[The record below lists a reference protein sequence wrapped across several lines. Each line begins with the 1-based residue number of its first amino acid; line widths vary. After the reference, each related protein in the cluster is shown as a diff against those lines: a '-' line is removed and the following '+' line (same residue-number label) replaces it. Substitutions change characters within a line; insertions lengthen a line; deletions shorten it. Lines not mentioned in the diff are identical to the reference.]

1 MKGTIKL
8 TRLSKIILKLLLFAV
23 IVGGIGGILYKV
35 GALDKASTQ
44 IKGLFGSNKETQST
58 LPENND
64 DAYAKAGEIKKQDG
78 VMNLSLDEWVGWKSV
93 IDANGGLTTQ
103 KGSIY
108 DKLGLKL
115 NISVINDG
123 TQSSNAL
130 IKGDLSGA
138 GYTINRYSFL
148 YSKFKDAGVPVK
160 MAYVTNSS
168 TGGDGIIAKKG
179 INKIEDLVGKKVG
192 VPRFSEAQTLVEWL
206 MSKSSLSQDQIK
218 DIRKNMVMFDTPD
231 DCAKAFF
238 AGQLDAAATWQ
249 PYLTQ
254 AMDTTDAHILFST
267 KDSTNI
273 IMDGIVFREDY
284 LKNNKDNV
292 TKFVQ
297 GALEAQSVY
306 ATNTKEIKNTFPM
319 FATMS
324 DEDIK
329 ATTGDATLSNCATNI
344 SILAKGGTARTL
356 FSDMSNIWKS
366 IGETADASVVDNAFD
381 DSIVNGLKDKF
392 ATEKAQ
398 TVSFTQ
404 DERDQ
409 AKSQDN
415 NQALLSKK
423 LSISFETGSAA
434 IAPESYAT
442 LSDFAN
448 TAKIL
453 NGTVIQIE
461 GNTDSTGDAAAN
473 KTLSEKRAKA
483 VAFYLQSQGVDNTR
497 FVVVGN
503 GQDKP
508 VGDNNTEDGKAANRR
523 TDVYFKTVK

>member
-1 MKGTIKL
+1 MKGQFKL
-8 TRLSKIILKLLLFAV
+8 TLLSKIIILFIIIAG
-23 IVGGIGGILYKV
+23 VGTVLYKT
-35 GALDKASTQ
+35 GTFDKVKNQ
-44 IKGLFGSNKETQST
+44 INNLSSKEEATIPTNS
-58 LPENND
+58 D

-78 VMNLSLDEWVGWKSV
+78 VMNISLDEWIGWKSI

-103 KGSIY
+103 KDSIY

-130 IKGDLSGA
+130 IKGELNGA

-148 YSKFKDAGVPVK
+148 YSKFKDANIPVK

-179 INKIEDLVGKKVG
+179 INKIEDLVGKKIG

-206 MSKSSLSQDQIK
+206 MSKSSLTQDQIK
-218 DIRKNMVMFDTPD
+218 DIRKNMMMFDTPD

-249 PYLTQ
+249 PYLSQ
-254 AMDTTDAHILFST
+254 ALDTTDAHILFST

-273 IMDGIVFREDY
+273 ILDGIVFREDY
-284 LKNNKDNV
+284 LKNNKENV
-292 TKFVQ
+292 SKFVQ
-297 GALEAQSVY
+297 GALQAQSLY
-306 ATNTKEIKNTFPM
+306 TTETKSLKNTFPM
-319 FATMS
+319 FATTS

-329 ATTGDATLSNCATNI
+329 ATTGDATLSNNTTNI
-344 SILAKGGTARTL
+344 NILAKGGTARTL
-356 FSDMSNIWKS
+356 FTDMSNIWKS
-366 IGETADASVVDNAFD
+366 IGENADASIVDNAFD

-392 ATEKAQ
+392 PGEKTQ
-398 TVSFTQ
+398 TISFTE
-404 DERDQ
+404 DERSN

-423 LSISFETGSAA
+423 LSITFETGSAS
-434 IAPESYAT
+434 ISPESYAT
-442 LSDFAN
+442 LGDFAN

-453 NGTVIQIE
+453 NGTIIQIE
-461 GNTDSTGDAAAN
+461 GNSDNVGDPTAN
-473 KTLSEKRAKA
+473 KTLSEKRAKS
-483 VAFYLQSQGVDNTR
+483 VA
-497 FVVVGN
+497 
-503 GQDKP
+503 
-508 VGDNNTEDGKAANRR
+508 
-523 TDVYFKTVK
+523 